1 MLCFYSLEGKRR
13 RLQRLR
19 WRLRG
24 KQSALDYMTAIPA
37 SAVKS
42 DTLGESAE
50 DVLRFCGT
58 EALIFLK
65 TSFLVVLVGTSAQT
79 TVSSVSTMLSL
90 PFITFIHWT

>member
-1 MLCFYSLEGKRR
+1 MSTMLCFYSLEGKRR

-50 DVLRFCGT
+50 DVLEQKR
-58 EALIFLK
+58 
-65 TSFLVVLVGTSAQT
+65 
-79 TVSSVSTMLSL
+79 
-90 PFITFIHWT
+90 